1 MRRRFLTLDVFTD
14 RPLAGNPLA
23 VVLDSQGL
31 TDIAMQA
38 IAGEFNLSETV
49 FVFPPA
55 DPHQRA
61 ALRIFTPSREL
72 PFAGH
77 PTVGTAVLLGL
88 LDHGQSHGVAA
99 FGLEERVGL
108 VPCAVEI
115 SGEGRGQ
122 ATFTVPRLPERLD
135 GAPSPGEVAVG
146 LGLDLGQV
154 GCHGFRAPQV
164 WSAGVPYVCVPVSDL
179 AALGAVQPDPR
190 AWPGTF
196 GGAVG
201 NAYLFTRDP
210 EGGFRTR
217 MFASDLGAGI
227 REDPATGSAAAAIS
241 GWLAGAGEEAEGESF
256 LPIRQGYEMGRASE
270 ILLGLV
276 MEEGRLARATIGGSA
291 VIVAEG
297 ALRL

>member
-1 MRRRFLTLDVFTD
+1 MRRRFFTLDVFTD
-14 RPLAGNPLA
+14 RPLAGNQLA
-23 VVLDSQGL
+23 VILDAQGL
-31 TDIAMQA
+31 TDPAMQA
-38 IAGEFNLSETV
+38 IAKEFNLSETV

-77 PTVGTAVLLGL
+77 PTVGSAVLLGL
-88 LDHGQSHGVAA
+88 LDHGTAHGVAA
-99 FGLEERVGL
+99 FGLEEKVGL

-115 SGEGRGQ
+115 RGEGRGQ
-122 ATFTVPRLPERLD
+122 ATFTVPGLPARLD
-135 GAPSPGEVAVG
+135 REPSSGEVAVG

-154 GCHGFRAPQV
+154 GFPGFAAPQV
-164 WSAGVPYVCVPVSDL
+164 WSAGVPYVCVPVADL
-179 AALGAVQPDPR
+179 AALGAVRPDPE

-201 NAYLFTRDP
+201 NAYCFTRDP
-210 EGGFRTR
+210 EGGFRSR

-227 REDPATGSAAAAIS
+227 REDPATGSAAAAVS
-241 GWLAGAGEEAEGESF
+241 GWLAGAGEGAEGESF
-256 LPIRQGYEMGRASE
+256 LPIRQGYEMGRPSE
-270 ILLGLV
+270 ILLGLTL
-276 MEEGRLARATIGGSA
+276 EEGRLMRATIGGSA
-291 VIVAEG
+291 VIVSEG